1 MIRFINDADFK
12 SANKLLKELNYEI
25 SKASF
30 NNPFFNA
37 MCYFERDLIGVLV
50 FKELY
55 ERIEI
60 EYIVVDKVNRS
71 RKVASK
77 LMDFLIGYAHNKQ
90 IENISLEVNV
100 NNLKAINLKEVSTKL
115 CNIESPCIVKNIM
128 ILDLIHSILE

>member
-1 MIRFINDADFK
+1 MIR
-12 SANKLLKELNYEI
+12 LNYEI

-100 NNLKAINLKEVSTKL
+100 NNLKAINLYKKYEFK
-115 CNIESPCIVKNIM
+115 IVAKREKYYNNEDAYLM
-128 ILDLIHSILE
+128 VRRLI

>member
-100 NNLKAINLKEVSTKL
+100 NNLKAINLYKKYEFK
-115 CNIESPCIVKNIM
+115 IVAKREKYYNNEDAYLM
-128 ILDLIHSILE
+128 VRRLI

>member
-100 NNLKAINLKEVSTKL
+100 NNLKAINLYKKYEFK
-115 CNIESPCIVKNIM
+115 IVAKGEKYYNNEDAYLM
-128 ILDLIHSILE
+128 VRRLI